1 MRKEPKTFSTLNV
14 KCRGLT
20 NTELK
25 TQIVDFDIE
34 RGITYCEIYKKTNPD
49 FIMSTDADAFWVLH
63 NSGETQNIQG
73 LTKIQGKT
81 SNIGKSTGNSSSGD
95 TFSTFLV
102 KTVLLMNSSG
112 SKGTNVTEFDASDF
126 TAQWNNSD
134 GFMDTAKS
142 MGQALWQN
150 IQKPVKYIASK
161 LGVDTQ
167 IATKDLKVPYVA
179 SASDGFDEYN
189 FAYYRTLFNA
199 MNEVYV
205 HLQNLLFIVVG
216 GFFLPR

>member
-1 MRKEPKTFSTLNV
+1 MGISFVYANEPSTAKDSLYAEDKLRKEPQTFSHLNV

-20 NTELK
+20 NAELK

-95 TFSTFLV
+95 TFSTFFSQ
-102 KTVLLMNSSG
+102 NS
-112 SKGTNVTEFDASDF
+112 A
-126 TAQWNNSD
+126 
-134 GFMDTAKS
+134 
-142 MGQALWQN
+142 
-150 IQKPVKYIASK
+150 
-161 LGVDTQ
+161 
-167 IATKDLKVPYVA
+167 
-179 SASDGFDEYN
+179 FDEFKWLKRHKCN
-189 FAYYRTLFNA
+189 R
-199 MNEVYV
+199 
-205 HLQNLLFIVVG
+205 I
-216 GFFLPR
+216 